1 MVCLSAN
8 RRIVM
13 VKVVASN
20 QIAALVNDSATVYTC
35 GFGLAGFPEEVAIKL
50 KESYLATGHPRNLH
64 LYFAACIGNTK
75 NRGIH
80 HFAPEGMVK
89 RMVGGHF
96 GVCGPDISRLISDN
110 KVEAYNFP
118 QGVLAGM
125 PRNIAARRPELITK
139 VGLGTFVDPRLQG
152 GKITTQTTEDLVR
165 LIELDGEEWLYYK
178 APKVDVAL
186 IRGTVADE
194 HGNLTLD
201 REGLILET
209 ISVAQAAKNCGGIV
223 IAQVKRAVQYIG
235 VGQVETG
242 EMVIPVIPVY
252 EYIPVDI
259 NIHARND
266 QVEVSVAVE
275 VGKFSV
281 TAVQSIQRFGG
292 YLHLLE

>member
-1 MVCLSAN
+1 
-8 RRIVM
+8 M

-125 PRNIAARRPELITK
+125 PRNIAARRPGLITK

-223 IAQVKRAVQYIG
+223 IVQVEQVTFSGPYAAAANKPVLYITERAVFQLTAQGLELIEIAPG
-235 VGQVETG
+235 IDLERDVLQHMEFTPIMNNVNTMDPAIFEETW
-242 EMVIPVIPVY
+242 
-252 EYIPVDI
+252 
-259 NIHARND
+259 
-266 QVEVSVAVE
+266 
-275 VGKFSV
+275 
-281 TAVQSIQRFGG
+281 GG
-292 YLHLLE
+292 LAAIL

>member
-1 MVCLSAN
+1 
-8 RRIVM
+8 M

-223 IAQVKRAVQYIG
+223 IAQVEQVTFSGPYAAAANKTVLYITERAVFQLTAQGLELIEIAPG
-235 VGQVETG
+235 IDLERDVLQHMEFTPIMNNVNTMDPAIFEETW
-242 EMVIPVIPVY
+242 
-252 EYIPVDI
+252 
-259 NIHARND
+259 
-266 QVEVSVAVE
+266 
-275 VGKFSV
+275 
-281 TAVQSIQRFGG
+281 GG
-292 YLHLLE
+292 LAAIL

>member
-1 MVCLSAN
+1 
-8 RRIVM
+8 M

-125 PRNIAARRPELITK
+125 PRNIAARRPGLITK

-223 IAQVKRAVQYIG
+223 IAQVEQVTFSGPYAAAANKPVLYITERAVFQLTAQGLELIEIAPG
-235 VGQVETG
+235 IDLERDVLQHMEFRPIMNNVNTMDPAIFEETW
-242 EMVIPVIPVY
+242 
-252 EYIPVDI
+252 
-259 NIHARND
+259 
-266 QVEVSVAVE
+266 
-275 VGKFSV
+275 
-281 TAVQSIQRFGG
+281 GG
-292 YLHLLE
+292 LAAIL

>member
-1 MVCLSAN
+1 
-8 RRIVM
+8 M

-223 IAQVKRAVQYIG
+223 IAQVEQVTFSGPYAAAANKPVLYITERAVFQLTAQGLELIEIAPG
-235 VGQVETG
+235 IDLERDVLQHMEFTPIMNNVNTMDPAIFEETW
-242 EMVIPVIPVY
+242 
-252 EYIPVDI
+252 
-259 NIHARND
+259 
-266 QVEVSVAVE
+266 
-275 VGKFSV
+275 
-281 TAVQSIQRFGG
+281 GG
-292 YLHLLE
+292 LAAIL

>member
-1 MVCLSAN
+1 
-8 RRIVM
+8 M

-80 HFAPEGMVK
+80 HIAPEGMVK

-125 PRNIAARRPELITK
+125 PRNIAARRPGLITK

-165 LIELDGEEWLYYK
+165 LIDLDGEEWLYYK

-223 IAQVKRAVQYIG
+223 IAQVEQVTFSGPYAAAANKPVLYITERAVFQLTAQGLELIEIAPG
-235 VGQVETG
+235 IDLERDVLQHMEFTPIMNNVNTMDPAIFEETW
-242 EMVIPVIPVY
+242 
-252 EYIPVDI
+252 
-259 NIHARND
+259 
-266 QVEVSVAVE
+266 
-275 VGKFSV
+275 
-281 TAVQSIQRFGG
+281 GG
-292 YLHLLE
+292 LAAIL

>member
-1 MVCLSAN
+1 
-8 RRIVM
+8 M

-125 PRNIAARRPELITK
+125 PRNIAARRPGLITK

-223 IAQVKRAVQYIG
+223 IAQVEQVTFSGPYAAAANKPVLYITERAVFQLTAQGLELIEIAPG
-235 VGQVETG
+235 IDLERDVLQHMEFTPIMNNVNTMDPAIFEETW
-242 EMVIPVIPVY
+242 
-252 EYIPVDI
+252 
-259 NIHARND
+259 
-266 QVEVSVAVE
+266 
-275 VGKFSV
+275 
-281 TAVQSIQRFGG
+281 GG
-292 YLHLLE
+292 LAAIL

>member
-1 MVCLSAN
+1 
-8 RRIVM
+8 M

-96 GVCGPDISRLISDN
+96 GVCGLDISRLISDN

-125 PRNIAARRPELITK
+125 PRNIAARRPGLITK

-223 IAQVKRAVQYIG
+223 IAQVEQVTFSGPYAAAANKPVLYITERAVFQLTAQGLELIEIAPG
-235 VGQVETG
+235 IDLERDVLQHMEFTPIMNNVNTMDPAIFEETW
-242 EMVIPVIPVY
+242 
-252 EYIPVDI
+252 
-259 NIHARND
+259 
-266 QVEVSVAVE
+266 
-275 VGKFSV
+275 
-281 TAVQSIQRFGG
+281 GG
-292 YLHLLE
+292 LAAIL